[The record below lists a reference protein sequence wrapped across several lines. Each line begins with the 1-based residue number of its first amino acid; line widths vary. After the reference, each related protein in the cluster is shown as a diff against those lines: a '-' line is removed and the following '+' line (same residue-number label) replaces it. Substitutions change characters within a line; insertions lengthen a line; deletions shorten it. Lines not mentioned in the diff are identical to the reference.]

1 LAFVIKHDRLKLSH
15 VLTQFQARDEEF
27 ETVELEIQ
35 EEERPPMISIEEY
48 RKKFKISDPGPVSP
62 GKKTEKTVKEKE
74 KNA

>member
-1 LAFVIKHDRLKLSH
+1 
-15 VLTQFQARDEEF
+15 
-27 ETVELEIQ
+27 
-35 EEERPPMISIEEY
+35 MISIEEY